1 MVDLQGVLELNG
13 LALCAGVGGLE
24 RGIEFL
30 LPGSRTVCY
39 VEGETYPAS
48 VLASKMEAGSLS
60 KAPIWSNVRTF
71 NGQAWRGKVSFISG
85 GFPCQPYSTA
95 GKQLADKDPRDLWPE
110 FARII
115 GEVRP
120 HFIFLENV
128 ANVVKW
134 ALPTVLEDLSK
145 MGYDA
150 AWCVVAASQV
160 GAPHK
165 RSRWFLFAYS
175 NDSSKHVMRFHE
187 PQSSP
192 QEFESNDF
200 SNTNSERRNEVQPNL
215 RGREFNVEGCGD
227 KSELADTNSQSYSQ
241 PQRTGEELRQKGSRL
256 EGRKDQR
263 QTGDFIGSGGQKIRH
278 SNGDRCGKHAY
289 AKGRQRIISQGEL
302 EGDRSKNFC
311 SIDTKTKLS
320 DSNSKGTERHRD
332 KSEQGQILQR
342 HINEEGLKFG
352 EPGSWWKVE
361 PGMGRMVDG
370 VADWVHRMR
379 ACGNGVVPQQAAYA
393 YSILMERCG
402 FMVSKP

>member
-1 MVDLQGVLELNG
+1 MKQKNAILGDVSYERGGGMNG

-24 RGIEFL
+24 QGIESII
-30 LPGSRTVCY
+30 PSARTVCY

-48 VLASKMEAGSLS
+48 VLASKMEAGSLP

-71 NGQAWRGKVSFISG
+71 DGTAWRGKVSFISG

-95 GKQLADKDPRDLWPE
+95 GKQLADKDPRDLWPD

-128 ANVVKW
+128 PNVVKW
-134 ALPTVLEDLSK
+134 ALPTVLKDLSK

-150 AWCVVAASQV
+150 AWCVVAASEV

-175 NDSSKHVMRFHE
+175 NDSTKHVMRFHE

-192 QEFESNDF
+192 QEFERNDF
-200 SNTNSERRNEVQPNL
+200 SNTNGERWNEIEPNL
-215 RGREFNVEGCGD
+215 WSGKFNVEGGGD
-227 KSELADTNSQSYSQ
+227 KSELAYPHSESYSK
-241 PQRTGEELRQKGSRL
+241 PQRTGRELQQKGSRL
-256 EGRKDQR
+256 EGGKDER
-263 QTGDFIGSGGQKIRH
+263 ETGNFIGSGGQKILNSNRH
-278 SNGDRCGKHAY
+278 RRGEY
-289 AKGRQRIISQGEL
+289 ADEESRKRIIGKGEL
-302 EGDRSKNFC
+302 ERDRPKNFG
-311 SIDTKTKLS
+311 SIDTFR
-320 DSNSKGTERHRD
+320 NSI
-332 KSEQGQILQR
+332 SE
-342 HINEEGLKFG
+342 H
-352 EPGSWWKVE
+352 WKVE

>member
-1 MVDLQGVLELNG
+1 MNG

-24 RGIEFL
+24 RGIESL
-30 LPGSRTVCY
+30 LHGSRTVCY

-48 VLASKMEAGSLS
+48 ILASKMEAGSLP

-71 NGQAWRGKVSFISG
+71 DGNKWSGKVSFISG

-95 GKQLADKDPRDLWPE
+95 GKQLADKDPRDLWPD

-128 ANVVKW
+128 PNVVKW
-134 ALPTVLEDLSK
+134 ALPTVLKDLSE

-165 RSRWFLFAYS
+165 RSRWFLFAYANNS
-175 NDSSKHVMRFHE
+175 NKPVMRFDE

-192 QEFESNDF
+192 QEFEAIDM
-200 SNTNSERRNEVQPNL
+200 
-215 RGREFNVEGCGD
+215 
-227 KSELADTNSQSYSQ
+227 ADTDSQSYSK
-241 PQRTGEELRQKGSRL
+241 PQRTCQELRQKGSRL

-263 QTGDFIGSGGQKIRH
+263 QTGDFIGSGGEKICH
-278 SNGDRCGKHAY
+278 SNRHGRGEYAY
-289 AKGRQRIISQGEL
+289 EESRERIIGKRQL
-302 EGDRSKNFC
+302 EGDRPKNFG
-311 SIDTKTKLS
+311 SVDPPKI
-320 DSNSKGTERHRD
+320 SNSKGERSREGGILFKGTNGEIINGNGKEGRINISDSNGKRTEGHRN
-332 KSEQGQILQR
+332 KPQQGQILQR
-342 HINEEGLKFG
+342 HINQEGFKFG
-352 EPGSWWKVE
+352 ELGTWWKVE

>member
-1 MVDLQGVLELNG
+1 LNG

-24 RGIEFL
+24 RGIESI
-30 LPGSRTVCY
+30 LPSARTVCF

-48 VLASKMEAGSLS
+48 VLASKMEAGSLP

-71 NGQAWRGKVSFISG
+71 DGNTWRGKISFLSG

-95 GKQLADKDPRDLWPE
+95 GKQLADKDPRDLWPD

-128 ANVVKW
+128 PNVVKW
-134 ALPTVLEDLSK
+134 ALPTVLKDLSK

-165 RSRWFLFAYS
+165 RARWFLFAHT
-175 NDSSKHVMRFHE
+175 NDSSKHAMRFHD
-187 PQSSP
+187 PQSST
-192 QEFESNDF
+192 QEFEEIDF
-200 SNTNSERRNEVQPNL
+200 TNANGERRNEVEPNL
-215 RGREFNVEGCGD
+215 WSGEFNVEGCGD
-227 KSELADTNSQSYSQ
+227 KSELADTHSQSYSK

-256 EGRKDQR
+256 EGWKDQR
-263 QTGDFIGSGGQKIRH
+263 ETGHFIRSGGEKIPN
-278 SNGDRCGKHAY
+278 SNGERSREGGILFKRTNGEFINGNGKE
-289 AKGRQRIISQGEL
+289 GRINI
-302 EGDRSKNFC
+302 
-311 SIDTKTKLS
+311 S
-320 DSNSKGTERHRD
+320 DSNGKGTERHRG
-332 KSEQGQILQR
+332 KSQQGQILQR
-342 HINEEGLKFG
+342 HINEEGFKFG
-352 EPGSWWKVE
+352 ELQSWWKVE

>member
-1 MVDLQGVLELNG
+1 LQGVGGLNG

-24 RGIEFL
+24 RGIESV

-48 VLASKMEAGSLS
+48 VLASKMEAGSLP

-71 NGQAWRGKVSFISG
+71 NGKAWRGKVSFISG
-85 GFPCQPYSTA
+85 GFPCQPYSIA
-95 GKQLADKDPRDLWPE
+95 GKQLADKDPRDLWPD

-128 ANVVKW
+128 PNVVKW
-134 ALPTVLEDLSK
+134 ALPTVLKDLSQ

-150 AWCVVAASQV
+150 AWCVVAASEV

-165 RSRWFLFAYS
+165 RARWFLFAYS
-175 NDSSKHVMRFHE
+175 KDSSKHVMRFHE
-187 PQSSP
+187 AQSSP
-192 QEFESNDF
+192 QEFEAIDM
-200 SNTNSERRNEVQPNL
+200 
-215 RGREFNVEGCGD
+215 
-227 KSELADTNSQSYSQ
+227 ADTNSESYSK
-241 PQRTGEELRQKGSRL
+241 PQRTCQELRQKGSRL
-256 EGRKDQR
+256 EGGKDKR
-263 QTGDFIGSGGQKIRH
+263 ETWDFIRSGCEKIP
-278 SNGDRCGKHAY
+278 N
-289 AKGRQRIISQGEL
+289 
-302 EGDRSKNFC
+302 
-311 SIDTKTKLS
+311 T
-320 DSNSKGTERHRD
+320 NSKGAERLRD
-332 KSEQGQILQR
+332 KSQQGQILQR
-342 HINEEGLKFG
+342 QINQKGFKFG
-352 EPGSWWKVE
+352 EAAGWWKVE
-361 PGMGRMVDG
+361 PRMGRVVDG

>member
-1 MVDLQGVLELNG
+1 LNG

-24 RGIEFL
+24 RGIESII
-30 LPGSRTVCY
+30 PQARTVCY

-48 VLASKMEAGSLS
+48 VLASKMEAGSIS

-71 NGQAWRGKVSFISG
+71 DGEYWRGKVSFISG

-95 GKQLADKDPRDLWPE
+95 GKQLADKDPRDLWPD

-128 ANVVKW
+128 PNVVKW
-134 ALPTVLEDLSK
+134 ALPTVLKDLSK

-175 NDSSKHVMRFHE
+175 NDSSKHAMRFHE
-187 PQSSP
+187 PQSST
-192 QEFESNDF
+192 QEFEEIDF
-200 SNTNSERRNEVQPNL
+200 PNANGERWNEIQPNL
-215 RGREFNVEGCGD
+215 WGGEFNVEGCGD
-227 KSELADTNSQSYSQ
+227 KSELAHTNSQSYSK
-241 PQRTGEELRQKGSRL
+241 PQRTDQELRQKGSRL
-256 EGRKDQR
+256 EGGKDQR
-263 QTGDFIGSGGQKIRH
+263 ETGDFIGSRSEKI
-278 SNGDRCGKHAY
+278 SNSERIR
-289 AKGRQRIISQGEL
+289 GRQNNRFRKSNESNQDGKR
-302 EGDRSKNFC
+302 GD
-311 SIDTKTKLS
+311 
-320 DSNSKGTERHRD
+320 
-332 KSEQGQILQR
+332 
-342 HINEEGLKFG
+342 FG
-352 EPGSWWKVE
+352 GWWEVE
-361 PGMGRMVDG
+361 PPMGRMVDG

>member
-1 MVDLQGVLELNG
+1 LNG
-13 LALCAGVGGLE
+13 LALCAGVAGLE
-24 RGIEFL
+24 RGIESII
-30 LPGSRTVCY
+30 PSARTVCY

-71 NGQAWRGKVSFISG
+71 DGKPWRGKVSFLSG

-95 GKQLADKDPRDLWPE
+95 GKQLADKDPRDLWPD

-128 ANVVKW
+128 PNVVKW
-134 ALPTVLEDLSK
+134 ALPTVLKDLSK

-165 RSRWFLFAYS
+165 RSRWFLFAHS

-192 QEFESNDF
+192 QEYERNDF
-200 SNTNSERRNEVQPNL
+200 SNTNGERRNEIKPNL
-215 RGREFNVEGCGD
+215 WSGEFNVEGRGD
-227 KSELADTNSQSYSQ
+227 KSPLADTNSKSYSK
-241 PQRTGEELRQKGSRL
+241 PQRTVEELRQKGSRL
-256 EGRKDQR
+256 EGWKDKGETWDFFRSSSEKEKFDQR
-263 QTGDFIGSGGQKIRH
+263 WNVESRPQQFEKNNFSHTNRKGLERKTTKRIQGKRIWPSITGF
-278 SNGDRCGKHAY
+278 
-289 AKGRQRIISQGEL
+289 
-302 EGDRSKNFC
+302 
-311 SIDTKTKLS
+311 DT
-320 DSNSKGTERHRD
+320 G
-332 KSEQGQILQR
+332 
-342 HINEEGLKFG
+342 
-352 EPGSWWKVE
+352 WWEVE
-361 PGMGRMVDG
+361 PAMGRMVDG

>member
-1 MVDLQGVLELNG
+1 MVDLPGVLDLNG
-13 LALCAGVGGLE
+13 LALCSGVAALE
-24 RGIEFL
+24 RGIESII
-30 LPGSRTVCY
+30 PGSRTICY

-48 VLASKMEAGSLS
+48 VLASKMESGSVP

-71 NGQAWRGKVSFISG
+71 NGKPWRGKVSFLSG
-85 GFPCQPYSTA
+85 GFPCQPYSKA
-95 GKQLADKDPRDLWPE
+95 GKQLADKDPRDLWPD

-128 ANVVKW
+128 PNVVKW
-134 ALPTVLEDLSK
+134 ALPTVCKDLSK

-150 AWCVVAASQV
+150 AWCVVAASEV

-175 NDSSKHVMRFHE
+175 NDSVKHVMRFYE

-192 QEFESNDF
+192 QEFE
-200 SNTNSERRNEVQPNL
+200 E
-215 RGREFNVEGCGD
+215 
-227 KSELADTNSQSYSQ
+227 
-241 PQRTGEELRQKGSRL
+241 
-256 EGRKDQR
+256 
-263 QTGDFIGSGGQKIRH
+263 KICY
-278 SNGDRCGKHAY
+278 SNGDRRGEYAN
-289 AKGRQRIISQGEL
+289 AKGRKRIFGQGEL
-302 EGDRSKNFC
+302 EGDRSKNFS
-311 SIDTKTKLS
+311 SIDTFK
-320 DSNSKGTERHRD
+320 DSS
-332 KSEQGQILQR
+332 SE
-342 HINEEGLKFG
+342 HWKD
-352 EPGSWWKVE
+352 EPR
-361 PGMGRMVDG
+361 MGRMVDG